1 MANNDRNLF
10 AALNENVVMI
20 DVKYLNVAGPNNK
33 TYTYKAL
40 VQQDLKVGDSV
51 IVPANETYL
60 MGEVVGIR
68 SRVKFDPNITYKWVV
83 QRVDFDA
90 YIAIQK
96 QESDFNDAINLIE
109 RDRRRNEVLDQLSA
123 RVGVDQ
129 ANALRE
135 QFKLNKP
142 VLEHQQH

>member
-1 MANNDRNLF
+1 MAINDRNLF

-20 DVKYLNVAGPNNK
+20 DVKYINVTGHTNK

-40 VQQDLKVGDSV
+40 VQQNLKVGDTV
-51 IVPANETYL
+51 VVPASETYL

-90 YIAIQK
+90 YLAVQK
-96 QESDFNDAINLIE
+96 QEGDFNDAINLIE
-109 RDRRRNEVLDQLSA
+109 RDKRRSEVLDQLAA
-123 RVGVDQ
+123 RVGADQ

-135 QFKLNKP
+135 QFKLNKTA
-142 VLEHQQH
+142 LEHQQV